1 MVDNKQQHMG
11 KGRGGTAATPFF
23 TDTNLLAE
31 RLAPGSGI
39 LCNDANGLCLGY
51 RGTIDAS
58 QSGTYTS
65 LTKLA
70 SLLDGSMMDG
80 TAHNSGGDNGAK
92 GSEGEEESGAAA
104 SAAPIVS
111 IQTDKATILLKEY
124 GGGRTVAVRVPNIV
138 EVAEKNGTSSILGEI
153 QEGEPSKYD
162 DNKADEN
169 MGEYE
174 VGSGDAENNPSR

>member
-1 MVDNKQQHMG
+1 MVDNKQQHTG
-11 KGRGGTAATPFF
+11 KGRGVTATPFF

-31 RLAPGSGI
+31 RIAPGSGI

-58 QSGTYTS
+58 QSGTYTT

-70 SLLDGSMMDG
+70 SLLEGSMDG

-92 GSEGEEESGAAA
+92 GSEGEGQSAAA
-104 SAAPIVS
+104 AAAPIVS

-138 EVAEKNGTSSILGEI
+138 VVAEKNGTSSVLGET

-162 DNKADEN
+162 DNQADEN
-169 MGEYE
+169 MGECE